1 MRRSRIPGSGAFQ
14 HQTHRQSYSS
24 MTTTICWSSAV
35 MALEKADDF
44 TFCRT
49 EGPKPNLP
57 RPGSYR
63 RRDFKLHT
71 DYRAAVTLG
80 PELTKRRVV
89 QVWPKPVSSGFIAN
103 SLSLTVWTELH
114 IKGRNGGRQKNHEP
128 FHTTI
133 LF

>member
-1 MRRSRIPGSGAFQ
+1 
-14 HQTHRQSYSS
+14 
-24 MTTTICWSSAV
+24 

-44 TFCRT
+44 TFCRI

-63 RRDFKLHT
+63 GKDFKLHT

-80 PELTKRRVV
+80 PDLTKRRVV
-89 QVWPKPVSSGFIAN
+89 QVWPKPGFIAN

-114 IKGRNGGRQKNHEP
+114 ERGKTEKS
-128 FHTTI
+128 
-133 LF
+133 